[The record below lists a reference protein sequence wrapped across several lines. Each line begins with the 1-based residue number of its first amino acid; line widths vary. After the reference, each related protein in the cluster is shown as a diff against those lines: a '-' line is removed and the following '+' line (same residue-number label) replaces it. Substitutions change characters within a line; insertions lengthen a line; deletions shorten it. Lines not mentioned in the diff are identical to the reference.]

1 MQSWVLRRDLSKE
14 TLVERDQTLARGERG
29 ESRAKAQGSSIH
41 DLILDLG
48 LANHASQLRGE
59 RNNRI
64 WAA

>member
-1 MQSWVLRRDLSKE
+1 VQGRVLRRDLAKE

-29 ESRAKAQGSSIH
+29 ESRAKAQGSNIH
-41 DLILDLG
+41 DSILDSG

-64 WAA
+64 